1 MNFLS
6 PIVITVMFLLISI
19 FPNQAQIPNV
29 DSDEV
34 LERRH
39 AYLDQILE
47 WLPED
52 RPGFGRVSYL
62 DSTFNDWLD
71 RTGEL
76 PPDFDQMVS
85 IPHLPDP
92 LMIDE
97 GSRDIPVR
105 NAEQWEEK
113 KEWMKEQL
121 QHYITGTFP
130 PPPDNLEA
138 EILSEKMDGEMKLIR
153 VELRFGPEQEA
164 RLNLELMIPPGTG
177 PFPVFMTQWNHREWA
192 QIAVR
197 RGYIGCVY
205 AGADSRDDTEDYGRI
220 WAGEYDF
227 TRLMRRAYGSFRA
240 IDYLYTLPEVDRGK
254 IAITGHSRNGKQSLM
269 AAAFDE
275 RITAVVPSSGGTGAE
290 VPWRYCAYQYDVED
304 IALLGPAQPSWLHP
318 RLRFFAGRE
327 DKLPVDQNHF
337 MALIAPRGL
346 MLSTAIEEG
355 ASNPW
360 GIEKAYLSAQTVF
373 DFHGKKENVAL
384 RFRRGRHS
392 TDAEEIEA
400 YIDFFDY
407 VFGRSSKKP
416 EYEWKYVSSFAEW
429 QEKSGAS
436 ISVEDFPIRSDES
449 MVNFDG
455 KNISD
460 LDQWENRKTDLVK
473 NLRWMLG
480 EEPAGVSNPGPKRIR
495 PGLVGEEKFGSVI
508 PRPGSNSV
516 MERMAISPYSGF
528 GDYLYGYLYY
538 PKERKNEEKMP
549 VVIYLHEYDYSKGF
563 SSMGFHHHIAGYFE
577 DLVRLGFAVF
587 AYDMIGFGNR
597 QEEGRNFYDRYPRW
611 SRMGKMTADVSGAVD
626 ALSQLDGIDADQ
638 IYVFGYSLGGTVG
651 LYATAL
657 DDRIRGLISV
667 AGFTPMREGEEGAW
681 HMDEIANQHLLMPR
695 AGYFSR
701 ERDRL
706 PLDYEEILALIAPRS
721 VLIISPNYDALSST
735 EKIQQAV
742 EQSNEIFR
750 LYGPEKGVDLYVPN
764 DYNRFSQPM
773 REETL
778 DWLENQVG
786 WDR

>member
-1 MNFLS
+1 MKFKRDIILYS
-6 PIVITVMFLLISI
+6 IVMRTSYLIFI
-19 FPNQAQIPNV
+19 FAVLFQLTLACVSWGQTISY
-29 DSDEV
+29 DSNEV
-34 LERRH
+34 FQKRQVF
-39 AYLDQILE
+39 LDQILE

-62 DSTFNDWLD
+62 DSTFRDWLD

-97 GSRDIPVR
+97 GSRDIPIR
-105 NAEQWEEK
+105 SPEQWEEK

-138 EILSEKMDGEMKLIR
+138 EILSEKMDGEVKLIR
-153 VELRFGPEQEA
+153 VELKFGPEQEA
-164 RLNLELMIPPGTG
+164 RLNLELMIPPGDG

-400 YIDFFDY
+400 DVDLFDY
-407 VFGRSSKKP
+407 VFGRTSKKP
-416 EYEWKYVSSFAEW
+416 EQRWRYVSSFEEW
-429 QEKSGAS
+429 QEKSGET
-436 ISVEDFPIRSDES
+436 ISVKNFPVRSAGILDD
-449 MVNFDG
+449 DG
-455 KNISD
+455 NQIVGV
-460 LDQWENRKTDLVK
+460 DQWKKVRPELIKKLQ
-473 NLRWMLG
+473 WMLG
-480 EEPAGVSNPGPKRIR
+480 EEPPGVTN
-495 PGLVGEEKFGSVI
+495 
-508 PRPGSNSV
+508 
-516 MERMAISPYSGF
+516 
-528 GDYLYGYLYY
+528 
-538 PKERKNEEKMP
+538 
-549 VVIYLHEYDYSKGF
+549 
-563 SSMGFHHHIAGYFE
+563 
-577 DLVRLGFAVF
+577 
-587 AYDMIGFGNR
+587 
-597 QEEGRNFYDRYPRW
+597 
-611 SRMGKMTADVSGAVD
+611 
-626 ALSQLDGIDADQ
+626 
-638 IYVFGYSLGGTVG
+638 
-651 LYATAL
+651 
-657 DDRIRGLISV
+657 
-667 AGFTPMREGEEGAW
+667 
-681 HMDEIANQHLLMPR
+681 
-695 AGYFSR
+695 
-701 ERDRL
+701 
-706 PLDYEEILALIAPRS
+706 
-721 VLIISPNYDALSST
+721 
-735 EKIQQAV
+735 
-742 EQSNEIFR
+742 
-750 LYGPEKGVDLYVPN
+750 
-764 DYNRFSQPM
+764 
-773 REETL
+773 
-778 DWLENQVG
+778 
-786 WDR
+786 

>member
-1 MNFLS
+1 
-6 PIVITVMFLLISI
+6 
-19 FPNQAQIPNV
+19 
-29 DSDEV
+29 
-34 LERRH
+34 
-39 AYLDQILE
+39 
-47 WLPED
+47 
-52 RPGFGRVSYL
+52 
-62 DSTFNDWLD
+62 
-71 RTGEL
+71 
-76 PPDFDQMVS
+76 
-85 IPHLPDP
+85 
-92 LMIDE
+92 
-97 GSRDIPVR
+97 
-105 NAEQWEEK
+105 
-113 KEWMKEQL
+113 
-121 QHYITGTFP
+121 
-130 PPPDNLEA
+130 
-138 EILSEKMDGEMKLIR
+138 
-153 VELRFGPEQEA
+153 
-164 RLNLELMIPPGTG
+164 MIPPGDG

-407 VFGRSSKKP
+407 VFGRSSKRPEYEWKYVSSFAEWQEKSGASISVEDFPIRSDESMVNFDCNGKKENVALRFRRGRHSTDAEEIEAYIDFFDYVFGRSSKRP

-577 DLVRLGFAVF
+577 DLVRLG
-587 AYDMIGFGNR
+587 
-597 QEEGRNFYDRYPRW
+597 
-611 SRMGKMTADVSGAVD
+611 
-626 ALSQLDGIDADQ
+626 
-638 IYVFGYSLGGTVG
+638 
-651 LYATAL
+651 
-657 DDRIRGLISV
+657 
-667 AGFTPMREGEEGAW
+667 
-681 HMDEIANQHLLMPR
+681 
-695 AGYFSR
+695 
-701 ERDRL
+701 
-706 PLDYEEILALIAPRS
+706 
-721 VLIISPNYDALSST
+721 
-735 EKIQQAV
+735 
-742 EQSNEIFR
+742 
-750 LYGPEKGVDLYVPN
+750 
-764 DYNRFSQPM
+764 
-773 REETL
+773 
-778 DWLENQVG
+778 
-786 WDR
+786 